1 MNIAI
6 SEKGREAPES
16 CGCQML
22 VVFLENKKIIIRDH
36 LFSRYTESSEKLI
49 FLNP

>member
-16 CGCQML
+16 CGYQML
-22 VVFLENKKIIIRDH
+22 VVFSKKIIIRDH
-36 LFSRYTESSEKLI
+36 LFSRYTESFEKLI